1 MNALSVSD
9 FAARCGGTAA
19 GFSADAKISGFALD
33 SRVVARGELFIAVR
47 GQRADGHDFVKEA
60 LDRGAIGSLV
70 ERSVEGPHILV
81 SDVVTALARFG
92 ASMRVMF
99 PGPVVAV
106 TGSAGKTT
114 TKELIASSL
123 SCRGPVLKSIGN
135 RNTEYTS
142 PLLWAD
148 RTPAHW
154 AAVVELAMR
163 GHGQIRHLTEVHRP
177 NVGVVTN
184 IGTAHVEMVGSRAG
198 IAAAKGELLESL
210 PSDGIAVLWQ
220 EDDYLGDLTAR
231 CACPYVTFGFSEWAD
246 CRVMGYRPLDW
257 SRCVVRLS
265 VQGATVETE
274 LPAIGR
280 HLALDAA
287 AALLVATRVGI
298 DPASAAAAMRDV
310 EMPKLRMQRV
320 RFGGAEV
327 LLDTYNAN
335 PAATIAAIQTI
346 CELPAAGRRLA
357 VIGEMRELGA
367 FEESGHR
374 QVGRALA
381 ESGIERALLY
391 GQATKFVV
399 DEAIRAGFAMERMVQ
414 ADSLEAVRA
423 FLANLQPGDVVL
435 IKGSRSLELES
446 ALPAEAT
453 AP

>member
-1 MNALSVSD
+1 M
-9 FAARCGGTAA
+9 
-19 GFSADAKISGFALD
+19 FS
-33 SRVVARGELFIAVR
+33 
-47 GQRADGHDFVKEA
+47 
-60 LDRGAIGSLV
+60 
-70 ERSVEGPHILV
+70 
-81 SDVVTALARFG
+81 
-92 ASMRVMF
+92 
-99 PGPVVAV
+99 GPVIAV

-114 TKELIASSL
+114 TKELIAAAL
-123 SCRGPVLKSIGN
+123 SHRGPVLKSIGN

-142 PLLWAD
+142 PLIWAD
-148 RTPAHW
+148 RTPTHW
-154 AAVVELAMR
+154 AVVVELAMR
-163 GHGQIRHLTEVHRP
+163 GHGQIRHLAEVHRP

-184 IGTAHVEMVGSRAG
+184 VGTAHVEMVGSRAG

-220 EDDYLGDLTAR
+220 EDEYLGDLTAR
-231 CACPYVTFGFSEWAD
+231 CACPVATFGFSEWAD
-246 CRVMGYRPLDW
+246 CRILGYRPLDW
-257 SRCVVRLS
+257 SRCVVRLC
-265 VQGATVETE
+265 VQGVTVETE

-280 HLALDAA
+280 HLALNAA
-287 AALLVATRVGI
+287 AALLVATRVGL
-298 DPASAAAAMRDV
+298 DPASAAEAMHDV

-320 RFGGAEV
+320 RLGGAEI

-346 CELPAAGRRLA
+346 CELPATGRRLA

-381 ESGIERALLY
+381 ESGIDRVLLF
-391 GQATKFVV
+391 GEATQFAY
-399 DEAIRAGFAMERMVQ
+399 DEAQRAGFAPNRMIQ
-414 ADSLEAVRA
+414 AQSLEDVRR
-423 FLANLQPGDVVL
+423 FLVALEPGDVVL